1 MELEYMTTTDLTFIT
16 NEEQRNLKSRF
27 QALIKDTRLFDC
39 LVGYFYTSGFHAIYQ
54 SLENTDKIRILIGIG
69 TSRQIYELLTEAR
82 NDQQQALQFSH
93 AETKQ
98 VYEKLVEQELENS
111 EDKRE
116 VEEGVA
122 KFIEW
127 IKTINWK

>member
-1 MELEYMTTTDLTFIT
+1 MTNTDLTFIT

-39 LVGYFYTSGFHAIYQ
+39 LVGYFYTSGFHAIYK
-54 SLENTDKIRILIGIG
+54 SLENTEKIRILIGIG
-69 TSRQIYELLTEAR
+69 TSRQTYELLTEVR
-82 NDQQQALQFSH
+82 NDQQQSLQFSH

-98 VYEKLVEQELENS
+98 AYERLVEQEMENS
-111 EDKRE
+111 EDKQE

-122 KFIEW
+122 KFIDGLR
-127 IKTINWK
+127 TINWK